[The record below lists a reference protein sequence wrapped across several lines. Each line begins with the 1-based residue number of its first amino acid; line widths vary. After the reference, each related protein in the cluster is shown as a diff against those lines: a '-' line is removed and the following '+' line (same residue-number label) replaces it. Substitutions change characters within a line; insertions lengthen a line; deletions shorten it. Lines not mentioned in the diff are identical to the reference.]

1 MVSGKVTWVYRG
13 NKESG
18 YGGGEGAFGICHVW
32 DQKDEAALGS
42 DANLGSPG
50 LPHLLK

>member
-1 MVSGKVTWVYRG
+1 MSGKVTWASRG

-18 YGGGEGAFGICHVW
+18 YSGGEDAFGICGVR

-42 DANLGSPG
+42 DASLGPPG
-50 LPHLLK
+50 LPHLQK